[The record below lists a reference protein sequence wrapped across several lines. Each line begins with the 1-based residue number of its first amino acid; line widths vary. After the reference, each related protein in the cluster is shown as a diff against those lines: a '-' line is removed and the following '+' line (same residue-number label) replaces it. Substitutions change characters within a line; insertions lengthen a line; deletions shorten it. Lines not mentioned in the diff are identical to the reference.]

1 MNNDEQNTQASTPD
15 ANENEAIDIVQ
26 NNTDITTVDE
36 SADSSIAAD
45 NGDQADSP
53 ADVVAGEA
61 RDEQDAQ
68 EPGEVTTPTE
78 DEVAPQIAEASETSQ
93 AEGDTGTIDADLAEK
108 ADANDEQ
115 KDATSEAEP
124 AGAPEAAAA
133 EAASPE
139 PEATQAIEAEAAA
152 APEEAEAPKAVEAE
166 AASAPAPEAPKAV
179 EAEAAS
185 GESDY
190 EEPIVRSA
198 PRLEDVAPNASME
211 DLLRASEQQYRTL
224 KHGDVVEGAIM
235 KVGRDE
241 IMVDIGAKTE
251 GVVPSSELQSLTQEE
266 RDALQI
272 GDTLLVSVVQ
282 PENNEGHAVLS
293 LDRARQ
299 ERSWRD
305 LQKQYESGEVLQAKV
320 SGYNKGGLLVN
331 IEGVRGFIPSSQISL
346 IMGGGND
353 AAKQSEMAKMQNQMI
368 SLKIIEINRARNRL
382 ILSERQATQEQR
394 ESVRTRLLRELEPG
408 QVRQGRVSS
417 ICDFGA
423 FVDIGGA
430 DGLIHLSEIS
440 WKRVGHPSEVLKVG
454 DMIDVYVLSVDPN
467 ERKIALS
474 LKRTQPEPWSTI
486 TDNYKLGQIV
496 RGTIT
501 QLTTFGAFARLDDG
515 IEGLIHVSELA
526 EGRVA
531 HPKNVVNVGDV
542 LDLKVIRIDPIK
554 RRIGLSLKR
563 VHEDENGGEFGG
575 TEGLAAGADESAA
588 STASTAGAYG
598 EEGERGMSQVQV
610 TEANSLEGEQAGA
623 TTERNE
629 RFERA
634 ERPRAERPDRGD
646 RGGRQQNRQTPAA
659 TDRQAADDAPMGAL
673 AQALGAFMNR
683 DEEEPEETA
692 AAPVAEEKEAG
703 KATKK
708 AAPVAEEPTTSTGEE
723 EAPATEEAAP
733 VANEE
738 APSVEEAPAAEEEAP
753 TAEEETPV
761 TEEAPAAE
769 EAAPVAEEEAP
780 AAEEEAPT
788 AEEETPVTEEA
799 PAAEEAAPVA
809 EEEAPSA
816 TEDAEATEEKATEET
831 ES

>member
-15 ANENEAIDIVQ
+15 ANEDEANDIVQ

-36 SADSSIAAD
+36 SADSSITADVSAD
-45 NGDQADSP
+45 NTDQAESP

-78 DEVAPQIAEASETSQ
+78 DEAAPQIAEASETSQ
-93 AEGDTGTIDADLAEK
+93 AEGDTDTIDADLAEK
-108 ADANDEQ
+108 ADASDEQ
-115 KDATSEAEP
+115 KDATGEAEP
-124 AGAPEAAAA
+124 ASAPEAAAA

-139 PEATQAIEAEAAA
+139 AEAPQAIEAEAAA

-166 AASAPAPEAPKAV
+166 AARGES
-179 EAEAAS
+179 
-185 GESDY
+185 ESDY

-224 KHGDVVEGAIM
+224 KHGDVIEGAIM

-241 IMVDIGAKTE
+241 LMVDIGAKTE

-320 SGYNKGGLLVN
+320 TGYNKGGLLVN

-575 TEGLAAGADESAA
+575 AEGLAAGADESAA
-588 STASTAGAYG
+588 STAPTAGAYG
-598 EEGERGMSQVQV
+598 EEGEPGMSQVQV
-610 TEANSLEGEQAGA
+610 TEANSLEGEQAAA

-634 ERPRAERPDRGD
+634 ERPRAERPERGDRGERGE

-659 TDRQAADDAPMGAL
+659 SDRQAADEAPMGAL

-683 DEEEPEETA
+683 DEEEPGETDT
-692 AAPVAEEKEAG
+692 APVAEEKEAA

-708 AAPVAEEPTTSTGEE
+708 AAPVAEEPTASTGEE
-723 EAPATEEAAP
+723 EAPAAEEAAP
-733 VANEE
+733 VIEE
-738 APSVEEAPAAEEEAP
+738 PAPVIEEPAPVIEEP
-753 TAEEETPV
+753 
-761 TEEAPAAE
+761 
-769 EAAPVAEEEAP
+769 APVAEEEAP
-780 AAEEEAPT
+780 AAEEEAPV
-788 AEEETPVTEEA
+788 AEEEAAPVAEEEEA
-799 PAAEEAAPVA
+799 PATEEEPAPVA

>member
-1 MNNDEQNTQASTPD
+1 
-15 ANENEAIDIVQ
+15 
-26 NNTDITTVDE
+26 
-36 SADSSIAAD
+36 
-45 NGDQADSP
+45 
-53 ADVVAGEA
+53 
-61 RDEQDAQ
+61 
-68 EPGEVTTPTE
+68 
-78 DEVAPQIAEASETSQ
+78 
-93 AEGDTGTIDADLAEK
+93 
-108 ADANDEQ
+108 
-115 KDATSEAEP
+115 
-124 AGAPEAAAA
+124 
-133 EAASPE
+133 
-139 PEATQAIEAEAAA
+139 
-152 APEEAEAPKAVEAE
+152 
-166 AASAPAPEAPKAV
+166 
-179 EAEAAS
+179 
-185 GESDY
+185 
-190 EEPIVRSA
+190 
-198 PRLEDVAPNASME
+198 ME

-224 KHGDVVEGAIM
+224 KHGDVIEGAIM

-241 IMVDIGAKTE
+241 VMVDIGAKTE
-251 GVVPSSELQSLTQEE
+251 GVIPSSELQSLTPEE

-305 LQKQYESGEVLQAKV
+305 LQKQYEASEVLEAKV
-320 SGYNKGGLLVN
+320 TGYNKGGLLVN

-346 IMGGGND
+346 ITGGGND

-454 DMIDVYVLSVDPN
+454 DIINVYVLSVDPN

-486 TDNYKLGQIV
+486 TENYKLGQIV

-563 VHEDENGGEFGG
+563 VHEDENEEFGG
-575 TEGLAAGADESAA
+575 TEGLAAGEGESAP
-588 STASTAGAYG
+588 STAPTSGASG
-598 EEGERGMSQVQV
+598 EDNVAPMGQVET
-610 TEANSLEGEQAGA
+610 TEAHSQEAQQAETMTPA
-623 TTERNE
+623 PASERTE
-629 RFERA
+629 RFERQS
-634 ERPRAERPDRGD
+634 RAERPERADRGS
-646 RGGRQQNRQTPAA
+646 RQQNRQGGAA
-659 TDRQAADDAPMGAL
+659 GDRQAAGDEAPLGAL
-673 AQALGAFMNR
+673 AQALGAYMNR
-683 DEEEPEETA
+683 DEDEVEGQPEESAPEAETEDTAPEASAPEAEAEETA
-692 AAPVAEEKEAG
+692 PEENAPETEVEQSAPEESSPEEGSAEESTSEAETEESAPDADAEESAPEPEAEESASESETEDTAPEAEAETEESAPETEEEKE
-703 KATKK
+703 
-708 AAPVAEEPTTSTGEE
+708 S
-723 EAPATEEAAP
+723 
-733 VANEE
+733 
-738 APSVEEAPAAEEEAP
+738 
-753 TAEEETPV
+753 
-761 TEEAPAAE
+761 
-769 EAAPVAEEEAP
+769 
-780 AAEEEAPT
+780 
-788 AEEETPVTEEA
+788 
-799 PAAEEAAPVA
+799 
-809 EEEAPSA
+809 
-816 TEDAEATEEKATEET
+816 
-831 ES
+831 

>member
-1 MNNDEQNTQASTPD
+1 
-15 ANENEAIDIVQ
+15 
-26 NNTDITTVDE
+26 
-36 SADSSIAAD
+36 
-45 NGDQADSP
+45 
-53 ADVVAGEA
+53 
-61 RDEQDAQ
+61 
-68 EPGEVTTPTE
+68 
-78 DEVAPQIAEASETSQ
+78 
-93 AEGDTGTIDADLAEK
+93 
-108 ADANDEQ
+108 
-115 KDATSEAEP
+115 
-124 AGAPEAAAA
+124 
-133 EAASPE
+133 
-139 PEATQAIEAEAAA
+139 
-152 APEEAEAPKAVEAE
+152 
-166 AASAPAPEAPKAV
+166 
-179 EAEAAS
+179 
-185 GESDY
+185 
-190 EEPIVRSA
+190 
-198 PRLEDVAPNASME
+198 
-211 DLLRASEQQYRTL
+211 
-224 KHGDVVEGAIM
+224 M

-241 IMVDIGAKTE
+241 VMVDIGAKTE
-251 GVVPSSELQSLTQEE
+251 GVIPSSELQSLTPEE

-305 LQKQYESGEVLQAKV
+305 LQKQYEASEVLEAKV
-320 SGYNKGGLLVN
+320 TGYNKGGLLVN

-346 IMGGGND
+346 ITGGGND

-454 DMIDVYVLSVDPN
+454 DIINVYVLSVDPN

-486 TDNYKLGQIV
+486 TENYKLGQIV

-563 VHEDENGGEFGG
+563 VHEDENEEFGG
-575 TEGLAAGADESAA
+575 TEGLAAGEGESAA
-588 STASTAGAYG
+588 STAPTSGASG
-598 EEGERGMSQVQV
+598 EDNVAPMGQVET
-610 TEANSLEGEQAGA
+610 TEAHSQEAQQAETMTPA
-623 TTERNE
+623 PASERTE
-629 RFERA
+629 RFERQS
-634 ERPRAERPDRGD
+634 RAERPERADRGS
-646 RGGRQQNRQTPAA
+646 RQQNRQGGAA
-659 TDRQAADDAPMGAL
+659 GDRQAAGDEAPLGAL
-673 AQALGAFMNR
+673 AQALGAYMNR
-683 DEEEPEETA
+683 DEDEVEGQPEESAPEAETEDTAPEASAPEAEAEETA
-692 AAPVAEEKEAG
+692 PEENAPETEVEQSAPEESSPEEGSAEESTSEAETEESAPDADAEESAPEPEAEESASESETEDTAPEAEVETEESAPETEEEKE
-703 KATKK
+703 
-708 AAPVAEEPTTSTGEE
+708 S
-723 EAPATEEAAP
+723 
-733 VANEE
+733 
-738 APSVEEAPAAEEEAP
+738 
-753 TAEEETPV
+753 
-761 TEEAPAAE
+761 
-769 EAAPVAEEEAP
+769 
-780 AAEEEAPT
+780 
-788 AEEETPVTEEA
+788 
-799 PAAEEAAPVA
+799 
-809 EEEAPSA
+809 
-816 TEDAEATEEKATEET
+816 
-831 ES
+831 